1 MQILAPE
8 GTPAERHERPDG
20 ESQQGV
26 DREQVVGGDRLADE
40 VRYGQSSVARSVI
53 GGVSN
58 RARLNEPTAAVS
70 FRPGSF
76 GADENHLLAVD
87 IHRGRAGNRLRHH
100 AE

>member
-40 VRYGQSSVARSVI
+40 VRSVI